1 MTAKTGTKSLIQNS
15 RARFLLRFNP
25 ISGRLIRM
33 DTFIGREAQLDR
45 LAGLW
50 QKKTPSLVTCR
61 GRRRIGKS
69 TLVEEFARRTAKR
82 FLRFSG
88 LPPAPGQTDADQ
100 RREFAGQLA
109 AQTGLPRL
117 EIPDWSDAFRLLDG
131 AIRAGERTVVLL
143 DEISWM
149 GGKDPNFPGKL
160 KNAWDLL
167 FKRHQ
172 KLVVVLCGSVSAWIA
187 ENVLSGTGFA
197 GRDSLDIVLRE
208 LPPSDCVRL
217 WGRRAERLSVREKLD
232 LLAVTGGVPKYLEEI
247 RPELSTEENLRDLFF
262 TPEGILFRDFRQVFH
277 DIFGRHAET
286 RRTILETLADGAR
299 GLSEISDALGKE
311 RNGHLKEQLRDLE
324 LAGFLSRDGGLN
336 PATGLPARAETYR
349 LCDNYSRF
357 FLRFVRPHAD
367 AIEKGLF
374 RFSSLTQLPGWEGV
388 LGLQFENLVLNN
400 AARLAPLVGLDGAL
414 VLSAA
419 PWRKTAKGDPGAGCQ
434 IDLLYQAKRSVCVVE
449 VKRRR
454 EIGPEIVDEVA
465 RKVARLPLRPGTS
478 VRTALV
484 YEGALAPSVAA
495 EGWFDHLIPA
505 ERLFEV

>member
-1 MTAKTGTKSLIQNS
+1 
-15 RARFLLRFNP
+15 
-25 ISGRLIRM
+25 M
-33 DTFIGREAQLDR
+33 DTFIGREEHLAR

-50 QKKTPSLVTCR
+50 EKRTPSLVTCR

-69 TLVEEFARRTAKR
+69 RLVEEFARRSAKR

-117 EIPDWSDAFRLLDG
+117 DLPDWSDAFRLLDG
-131 AIRAGERTVVLL
+131 AIRDGERTIVLL

-167 FKRHQ
+167 FRRHR
-172 KLVVVLCGSVSAWIA
+172 KLIVILCGSVSAWIA
-187 ENVLSGTGFA
+187 ENILSGTGFA

-208 LPPSDCVRL
+208 LPPGDCVRL
-217 WGRRAERLSVREKLD
+217 WGHRAERLCVREKLD
-232 LLAVTGGVPKYLEEI
+232 LLAVTGGIPKYLEEI
-247 RPELSTEENLRDLFF
+247 RPDRSTEDNIRDLFF
-262 TPEGILFRDFRQVFH
+262 TPEGLLFRDFHQVFH
-277 DIFGRHAET
+277 DLFGRQTDA
-286 RRTILETLADGAR
+286 RRAILETLADGSR
-299 GLSEISDALGKE
+299 SLSEIADALGKE
-311 RNGHLKEQLRDLE
+311 RNGHLRDHLRELE
-324 LAGFLSRDGGLN
+324 LAGFLARDGGLN

-349 LCDNYSRF
+349 LSDSYTRF
-357 FLRFVRPHAD
+357 FLRCVQPHAA

-374 RFSSLTQLPGWEGV
+374 RFSSLAQLPGWERV

-400 AARLAPLVGLDGAL
+400 AARLARLVGLDGAL

-419 PWRKTAKGDPGAGCQ
+419 PWRRISRGDPGAGCQ
-434 IDLLYQAKRSVCVVE
+434 IDLLYQTKRSVCVVE
-449 VKRRR
+449 IKRRR
-454 EIGPEIVDEVA
+454 EIGPNIVEEVA
-465 RKVARLPLRPGTS
+465 RKIERLPLRPGTS

-484 YEGALAPSVAA
+484 YDGSLAPSVEA

-505 ERLFEV
+505 NRLFEI

>member
-1 MTAKTGTKSLIQNS
+1 
-15 RARFLLRFNP
+15 
-25 ISGRLIRM
+25 M
-33 DTFIGREAQLDR
+33 DTFIGRKEHLER

-88 LPPAPGQTDADQ
+88 LPPAQGQTDADQ

-109 AQTGLPRL
+109 AQTGFPRL
-117 EIPDWSDAFRLLDG
+117 DIPDWSDAFRLLDN
-131 AIRAGERTVVLL
+131 AIRDGERTIVLL

-160 KNAWDLL
+160 KNAWDML
-167 FKRHQ
+167 FRRHP
-172 KLVVVLCGSVSAWIA
+172 KLIVVLCGSVSAWIA
-187 ENVLSGTGFA
+187 ENILSGTGFV

-208 LPPSDCVRL
+208 LPPGDCVRI
-217 WGRRAERLSVREKLD
+217 WGRLAERLSVREKLD

-247 RPELSTEENLRDLFF
+247 RLELSTEENLRNLFF
-262 TPEGILFRDFRQVFH
+262 TPEGILFRDFHQVFH
-277 DIFGRHAET
+277 DLFGRHADA

-299 GLSEISDALGKE
+299 GLSEISTALGKE
-311 RNGHLKEQLRDLE
+311 RNGHLKDHLRNLE
-324 LAGFLSRDGGLN
+324 LAGFVTRDGGLN
-336 PATGLPARAETYR
+336 PATGLPSRAETYR
-349 LCDNYSRF
+349 LSDNYSRF

-374 RFSSLTQLPGWEGV
+374 RFSSLGQLPGWESV
-388 LGLQFENLVLNN
+388 LGLQFKNLVLNN

-419 PWRKTAKGDPGAGCQ
+419 PWRKTAKGKPGAGCQ
-434 IDLLYQAKRSVCVVE
+434 IDLLYQTKRSVCVVE
-449 VKRRR
+449 IKRRR
-454 EIGPEIVDEVA
+454 EIGPGVVDEVA
-465 RKVARLPLRPGTS
+465 RKVACLPIRPGTS

-484 YEGALAPSVAA
+484 YEGALAPSVEA

-505 ERLFEV
+505 DRLFEI